1 MKSLFVSVLIVLLL
15 GSFAIAQG
23 LELPRVSQK
32 ATVSQRVGLTDVSI
46 TYSRP
51 GVKGRAIWGGLVP
64 YDKVWRTGAN
74 EATTFSVSD
83 DVKINGQPLPAGS
96 YSLHTIPG
104 KESWTIIFNKV
115 DKQFGSFNYD
125 KSKDALRVDVKPQEG
140 PNQEWMTFSFPDVS
154 DNNATVEL
162 AWEKLRVPFRIEVNT
177 TAKAMA
183 NIRKTLS
190 GDVKDWNVP
199 YDAADYA
206 MNAKLENKDEAM
218 KWIDQSIA
226 LKETFWN
233 LRLKADILAA
243 QGKTADAIATAEKAV
258 KLGDRDAKDEPAEVA
273 KTQKQIADWK
283 SGAKSN

>member
-1 MKSLFVSVLIVLLL
+1 MKKLFIFGLIIFLF
-15 GSFAIAQG
+15 GSFVIAQDM
-23 LELPRVSQK
+23 ELPRVSQK
-32 ATVSQRVGLTDVSI
+32 ATVSQRIGLTDVTI

-51 GVKGRAIWGGLVP
+51 GVKGRPIWGGLVP
-64 YDKVWRTGAN
+64 YNEVWRTGAN
-74 EATTFSVSD
+74 EATTISVSD

-104 KESWTIIFNKV
+104 KDSWTIIFNKV
-115 DKQFGSFNYD
+115 DKQWGSFKYD

-140 PNQEWMTFSFPDVS
+140 PNVEWMTFSFPDVS
-154 DNNATVEL
+154 GNSGTVEL
-162 AWEKLRVPFRIEVNT
+162 AWEKVRVPFHIEANT
-177 TAKAMA
+177 VAKAMA

-190 GDVKDWNVP
+190 GDVKDWSVP

-206 MNAKLENKDEAM
+206 MNANLENKDEAM

-233 LRLKADILAA
+233 LRLKADLLAA

-258 KLGDRDAKDEPAEVA
+258 KLADRDAKDEPGEVA
-273 KTQKQIADWK
+273 KTQKQITEWK
-283 SGAKSN
+283 SGAKNH